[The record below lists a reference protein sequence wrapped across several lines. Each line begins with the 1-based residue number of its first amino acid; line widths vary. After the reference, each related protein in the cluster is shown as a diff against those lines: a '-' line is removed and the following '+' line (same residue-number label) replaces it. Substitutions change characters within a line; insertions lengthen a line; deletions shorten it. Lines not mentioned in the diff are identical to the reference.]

1 VKLSA
6 GVLGLAGLLLA
17 GCAQQDGEAT
27 IVSQGPVQGGNG
39 SETTN
44 GFTLLVVNL
53 DGTPATSV
61 QVKVRP
67 SDSMAG
73 SWGDSLSGK
82 LRTRLDTISDQ
93 DGHVSVI
100 GLVRGNYTVEL
111 RQGDARTLA
120 HQTALP
126 ELPYG
131 GKVSLSQ
138 AGTPRLQ
145 DIRLAGCTLNLFGL
159 DRSATADNTGYLQF
173 DSLPVGT
180 YSFRAWKNGK
190 RAGDG
195 TFLAKT
201 GTSATLLSFELAG
214 SANDPTGFKYA
225 SALSINASVGY
236 GNILASFK
244 DFAIPLSLDRDNFE
258 FTGATSNALKF
269 VSPRGT
275 TLPYEVESWDT
286 TTRTAKIWLRLDSI
300 LGLTDNQM
308 IQMYWGGAAQPS
320 KGSAFD
326 TATNWWGVW
335 HLRQSLKDATPY
347 LRTATGTAAGVEG
360 WYSNGKN
367 VLTLPGL
374 PPNADSGFTVSLW
387 ILPDTAQRAGAPI
400 LRQISTDASPFEL
413 RMGPF
418 STWIETHYPNGQ
430 TKDNQFP
437 TTSAQGEWLFISV
450 TYDSKKDVMKLFLN
464 GQQVGDPATN
474 LNASNVKMSGSLLLG
489 GADSVGIGFKGL
501 VKEVRLSRS
510 PRSAEWINAEYNF
523 QTERMAS
530 RAVTIQRLR

>member
-1 VKLSA
+1 MNLKARWLS
-6 GVLGLAGLLLA
+6 LAALLLA
-17 GCAQQDGEAT
+17 GCGQQDGTT
-27 IVSQGPVQGGNG
+27 ILSQGSNQGGNG

-44 GFTLLVVNL
+44 GFTLLVVHL

-61 QVKVRP
+61 QVRVRP

-73 SWGDSLSGK
+73 RWGDSLVGSQ
-82 LRTRLDTISDQ
+82 RTRLDTVSD
-93 DGHVSVI
+93 DAGHVSVA

-111 RQGDARTLA
+111 RLGEARTLA

-126 ELPYG
+126 EIPYG

-138 AGTPRLQ
+138 AGTPRLR
-145 DIRLAGCTLNLFGL
+145 DIRLAGCTLRLFGV
-159 DRSATADNTGYLQF
+159 DRSAAADAMGYLQF

-180 YSFRAWKNGK
+180 YSFRAWKNGV
-190 RAGDG
+190 RVGDG
-195 TFLAKT
+195 SFLAQT
-201 GTSATLLSFELAG
+201 GTSATLLSYELVG
-214 SANDPTGFKYA
+214 SENDPTGFKYA
-225 SALSINASVGY
+225 SVLAINASVGY
-236 GNILASFK
+236 GNILASFRN
-244 DFAIPLSLDRDNFE
+244 FAIPLSLDRDNFE
-258 FTGATSNALKF
+258 FTGASANALKF

-275 TLPYEVESWDT
+275 TLPYEVESWDA
-286 TTRTAKIWLRLDSI
+286 TTRTAKLWLRMDSI
-300 LGLTDNQM
+300 AALTDHQM
-308 IQMYWGGAAQPS
+308 VQMYWGGIAQPA

-326 TATNWWGVW
+326 TSTNWWGVW
-335 HLRQSLKDATPY
+335 HLRQSLKDATPFQ
-347 LRTATGTAAGVEG
+347 RAATGTAAGVEG

-367 VLTLPGL
+367 SLTLPGL
-374 PPNADSGFTVSLW
+374 PESTDSGFTVSLW

-400 LRQISTDASPFEL
+400 LRQISPETSPFEL

-437 TTSAQGEWLFISV
+437 TTSAQGEWLFVAV
-450 TYDSKKDVMKLFLN
+450 TYERKKDVMRLFLN

-474 LNASNVKMSGSLLLG
+474 LNASNVKMSGTLLLG
-489 GADSVGIGFKGL
+489 GTDSVGIGFKGL

-523 QTERMAS
+523 QDDRMSS